1 PLLPLAP
8 PASPSQ
14 RRARPGK
21 RTAASSAIHEIWRI
35 GSRIFSCV
43 DEERIAQCALALFGA
58 MIADRTLPPSRCDY
72 QVKRPCG
79 VWPVFD
85 PRQSHGS
92 RGRADA
98 CNAEKGD

>member
-1 PLLPLAP
+1 
-8 PASPSQ
+8 
-14 RRARPGK
+14 
-21 RTAASSAIHEIWRI
+21 
-35 GSRIFSCV
+35 
-43 DEERIAQCALALFGA
+43 LFGA

-72 QVKRPCG
+72 QVKRPRG

>member
-1 PLLPLAP
+1 
-8 PASPSQ
+8 
-14 RRARPGK
+14 
-21 RTAASSAIHEIWRI
+21 
-35 GSRIFSCV
+35 V

-72 QVKRPCG
+72 QVKRPRG